1 MMSGDGRAE
10 TEFFGI
16 SKDMQRV
23 AGEWYTPFAVCLS
36 LTETLL
42 EGKNLGPGC

>member
-1 MMSGDGRAE
+1 MVGGNGRAE
-10 TEFFGI
+10 TEIFGI

-23 AGEWYTPFAVCLS
+23 AGELYTPLAVCLPQ
-36 LTETLL
+36 TETIL